1 MSAEPLLSSAVRLAH
16 NAFRD
21 VLREGD
27 MAVDATLGTGQDC
40 LFLCELVG
48 DTGRVHGFDI
58 QPSALER
65 AGERLRAAGLAHR
78 ASLHLLSHE
87 RMAEAVPPGIRLA
100 AFNLGW
106 LPGSDK
112 RVTTR
117 VETTLAAV
125 QAALNLLA
133 VHGMAVICVYPGHE
147 EGERERRALL
157 DFAGSLPPR
166 DYTVLWQQFIN
177 GGPGAP
183 GCLLIE
189 KIRPSYQAQS

>member
-112 RVTTR
+112 SLTTR
-117 VETTLAAV
+117 TDTTLPALK
-125 QAALNLLA
+125 AALGLLSPE
-133 VHGMAVICVYPGHE
+133 GLAVICCYPGHA
-147 EGERERRALL
+147 EGQRELDALTE
-157 DFAGSLPPR
+157 FAKALPPQR
-166 DYTVLWQQFIN
+166 FTALRQDFIN
-177 GGPGAP
+177 AGPGAP
-183 GCLLIE
+183 VALIIQ
-189 KIRPSYQAQS
+189 KQ